1 MPLIQSVKRNWLNIL
16 IIIAVAAAAIYV
28 FVKVLGISESSKIFV
43 PPELLEARSRGAEI
57 AEKIVSLSK
66 ESIEN
71 LSVISTEDEIGNY
84 TTGLD
89 LVLKEVQRNE
99 KARKEALD
107 LSQELGVMATSL
119 NQVQPEEAAKV
130 GLEAI
135 INESQIVQRLINYNA
150 YIFQLLDIL
159 QSRFTTDGAAP
170 GTDAKVKELI
180 NKMNEEAEAI
190 NELNNKYKNLM
201 SEFDK
206 LTVSLD

>member
-1 MPLIQSVKRNWLNIL
+1 MPFIQAIKRNWLKIV

-28 FVKVLGISESSKIFV
+28 FVKIPGISESSRVFV
-43 PPELLEARSRGAEI
+43 PPEFLEARSMGAEI
-57 AEKIVSLSK
+57 AERIVSLSK

-71 LSVISTEDEIGNY
+71 LGAVSTEDEIGNY

-99 KARKEALD
+99 KARKEALG
-107 LSQELGVMATSL
+107 LSQELGVMTTSL
-119 NQVQPEEAAKV
+119 MQVQPEEAVKV

-150 YIFQLLDIL
+150 YIFQLLDVL
-159 QSRFTTDGAAP
+159 QSRFTKGGAAP
-170 GTDAKVKELI
+170 DTDAKVKELI

-190 NELNNKYKNLM
+190 NELNEKYKNLM
-201 SEFDK
+201 GEFDK
-206 LTVSLD
+206 LTASD

>member
-1 MPLIQSVKRNWLNIL
+1 M
-16 IIIAVAAAAIYV
+16 
-28 FVKVLGISESSKIFV
+28 
-43 PPELLEARSRGAEI
+43 
-57 AEKIVSLSK
+57 

-71 LSVISTEDEIGNY
+71 LGAVSTEDEIGNY
-84 TTGLD
+84 TSGLD

-107 LSQELGVMATSL
+107 LSQELGVMAKSL

-150 YIFQLLDIL
+150 YIFQLLDVL
-159 QSRFTTDGAAP
+159 QSRFTKGGAAP
-170 GTDAKVKELI
+170 DTDEKVKELI

-190 NELNNKYKNLM
+190 NELNDKYKNLM
-201 SEFDK
+201 GEFDS
-206 LTVSLD
+206 LTVS

>member
-1 MPLIQSVKRNWLNIL
+1 MPFIQTIRKHWLKIVIIL
-16 IIIAVAAAAIYV
+16 AVAAAAIYV
-28 FVKVLGISESSKIFV
+28 FVKIPGISESSRIFV
-43 PPELLEARSRGAEI
+43 PQEFTEARNKGAEI
-57 AEKIVSLSK
+57 AERIVSLSK

-71 LSVISTEDEIGNY
+71 LGAVSTEDEIGNY
-84 TTGLD
+84 TVGLD

-107 LSQELGVMATSL
+107 LSQELGVMTTSL
-119 NQVQPEEAAKV
+119 MHVQPEEAVKV

-150 YIFQLLDIL
+150 YIFQLLDVL
-159 QSRFTTDGAAP
+159 QSRFTKGGAAP
-170 GTDAKVKELI
+170 DTDAKVKELI

-201 SEFDK
+201 GEFDR
-206 LTVSLD
+206 LTAS